1 MPCRRDQEERPRL
14 PGTRAAFATAGT
26 PGQHRC
32 SMNDQ
37 ARHASLDYMLPL
49 AWPTV
54 VMCFSVLALY
64 TLSWAAALSGA
75 IPLWMGVLF
84 NAVLA
89 YASFTPYHEATHGNI
104 SARQP
109 GLGWLNELC
118 GWLAGI
124 PLGECHALFK
134 VAHLKHHANTNN
146 PERDPDYFEPG
157 VTGAAILLRSLTLV
171 SGYLRAFLSDD
182 VVGPDVIR
190 RRKLLGTA
198 WYGGLLAVIVAA
210 SLAGYL
216 SEVLLLGLLPTSL
229 AWMTLAVCFD
239 YLPHRP
245 HLERNRYLATRVT
258 LFPGLKYLL
267 LWQNFHL
274 VHHLYPTIPFY
285 LYERCFERVR
295 GELTD
300 HGSLI
305 TGS

>member
-1 MPCRRDQEERPRL
+1 
-14 PGTRAAFATAGT
+14 
-26 PGQHRC
+26 
-32 SMNDQ
+32 
-37 ARHASLDYMLPL
+37 
-49 AWPTV
+49 
-54 VMCFSVLALY
+54 
-64 TLSWAAALSGA
+64 
-75 IPLWMGVLF
+75 
-84 NAVLA
+84 
-89 YASFTPYHEATHGNI
+89 
-104 SARQP
+104 
-109 GLGWLNELC
+109 
-118 GWLAGI
+118 
-124 PLGECHALFK
+124 
-134 VAHLKHHANTNN
+134 
-146 PERDPDYFEPG
+146 
-157 VTGAAILLRSLTLV
+157 
-171 SGYLRAFLSDD
+171 
-182 VVGPDVIR
+182 
-190 RRKLLGTA
+190 LGTA